1 MFTLHC
7 TPPWTKSG
15 KRVESL
21 IRKALY
27 TYAMLEKHTHIAVA
41 LSGGKD
47 SLSLLLMLKAISG
60 RGFPELTLHAI
71 HIGGKYSCGAAVSGN
86 YLSSICDK
94 IQVPL
99 ISIPSPYE
107 TENPECYTCSRIR
120 RRLLFDAAKS
130 VGATAVA
137 FGHHRDD
144 VIQTAL
150 MNLLHKAEFAGMLPV
165 VDMVN
170 FGITILR
177 PLIFIPEDLI
187 RKFAKE
193 SGFARITC
201 RCPVISLRTKTEE
214 ALKTLETI
222 FPQARHNIALAVR
235 ESGLIKANNVEKTVS
250 IQEDNLSC

>member
-1 MFTLHC
+1 MLTLHT

-15 KRVESL
+15 KRIESL

-27 TYAMLEKHTHIAVA
+27 TYQMLDKHTKIVVA

-47 SLSLLLMLKAISG
+47 SLTLLLMLHAISG
-60 RGFPELTLHAI
+60 RGFPKLDLHAV
-71 HIGGKYSCGAAVSGN
+71 HIGGRFSCGAGVSLS
-86 YLSSICDK
+86 YLSSICDHLH
-94 IQVPL
+94 IPFT
-99 ISIPSPYE
+99 SIPSPYDPE
-107 TENPECYTCSRIR
+107 TPECYSCSRVR
-120 RRLLFDAAKS
+120 RRLLFQAAKD

-144 VIQTAL
+144 LVQTTL

-177 PLIFIPEDLI
+177 PLVFTQESLI

-193 SGFARITC
+193 SGFSRVTC
-201 RCPVISLRTKTEE
+201 RCPVISLRNKTED
-214 ALKTLETI
+214 ALKLLEEI
-222 FPQARHNIALAVR
+222 FPQARHNIALAVQ
-235 ESGLIKANNVEKTVS
+235 ESGLNKANTCVKVDTG
-250 IQEDNLSC
+250 LCT